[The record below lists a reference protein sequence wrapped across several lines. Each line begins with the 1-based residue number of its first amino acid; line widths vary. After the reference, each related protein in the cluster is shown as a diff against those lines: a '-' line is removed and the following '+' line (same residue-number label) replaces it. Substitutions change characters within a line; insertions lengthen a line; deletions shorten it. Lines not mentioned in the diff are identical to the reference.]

1 MSIDIS
7 QDSIKKV
14 FDKRPRPSNF
24 QKNGREWLAGYLMIL
39 PNFLGF
45 FIFMLIPILATIYIG
60 FTNWDLINSPRW
72 VGLLNYKILLRDS
85 IFWTSLK
92 KTILFTII
100 NVPVQ
105 SFLALLV
112 AILLNQKLKGL
123 NFFRTLFIAPWIC
136 MPVAIG
142 LTWTWI
148 YNKDFGYLNHILG
161 LIGLAKV
168 GWITSQDMTLWSIV
182 VTNVWEFLGW
192 HIILLLA
199 ALQIVPPELYEA
211 ALVDGANN
219 WTRFWKV
226 TVPVISPIFFYD
238 LVVNM
243 ISTLQIFDLPF
254 AMTNGGPGNA
264 SRVFNLYLYQKG
276 FQFLQMGP
284 ASAMGVILFIFIIIC
299 TIITFKYI
307 GSRINYDLS

>member
-1 MSIDIS
+1 MNNSAS
-7 QDSIKKV
+7 QEKKKQKLME
-14 FDKRPRPSNF
+14 KRQPSNF
-24 QKNGREWLAGYLMIL
+24 QKNWREWLAGYLMLL

-45 FIFMLIPILATIYIG
+45 FIFMLIPITATIFIG
-60 FTNWDLINSPRW
+60 FTNWDLINAPKW
-72 VGLLNYKILLRDS
+72 VGLLNYKILFRDT
-85 IFWTSLK
+85 IFWSSLN
-92 KTILFTII
+92 KTFLFTLV

-123 NFFRTLFIAPWIC
+123 NLFRTLFIAPWIC

-148 YNKDFGYLNHILG
+148 YNKDFGFINHLLSSVGIL
-161 LIGLAKV
+161 KV
-168 GWITSQDMTLWSIV
+168 NWLSSQDLSLWSIMF
-182 VTNVWEFLGW
+182 TNVWEFLGW

-199 ALQIVPPELYEA
+199 ALQIVPQELYEA

-219 WTRFWKV
+219 WTRFWKI

-254 AMTNGGPGNA
+254 AMTNGGPGNTT
-264 SRVFNLYLYQKG
+264 RVFNLYLYQKG
-276 FQFLQMGP
+276 FQFLQMGQ

-299 TIITFKYI
+299 TVITFKFI
-307 GSRINYDLS
+307 GSRVNYDVS